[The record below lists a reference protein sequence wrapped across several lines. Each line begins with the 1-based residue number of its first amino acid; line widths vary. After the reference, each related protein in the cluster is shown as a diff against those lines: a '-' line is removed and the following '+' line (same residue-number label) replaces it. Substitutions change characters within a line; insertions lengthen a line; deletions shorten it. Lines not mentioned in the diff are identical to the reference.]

1 MMDDFG
7 SELEE
12 IRREIVES
20 RALSIKTNNLVNALA
35 ADVNSIAKRQQGY
48 ERRMVMH
55 SSVTYVVSIAGL
67 LLLGKVFVD
76 ARVESVRTDTR
87 QRSEELEELTKQAES
102 AKQRLD
108 RSLKDNKRAHEL
120 YQFVRQDKHLDLLK
134 AAEEIAGL
142 ELTRVE
148 ADVFATAQERARNEL
163 SRNEYLEG
171 LDFIRTGRWHEAE
184 QALSMALKY
193 QPTAPHGPN
202 ARFQLARA
210 LKALGKQRNAI
221 PLLVSLSEA
230 SPDKDLMDEAA
241 LLLAECQIDIEAY
254 NDAKATLRTFIRRFP
269 NSPMVHDV
277 RMKLASIQMRH

>member
-7 SELEE
+7 NELEE

-76 ARVESVRTDTR
+76 ARVESVRTDT
-87 QRSEELEELTKQAES
+87 QKRSEELTELTREAQS
-102 AKQRLD
+102 AKDRLE
-108 RSLKDNKRAHEL
+108 RNLKDAKRSHEL
-120 YQFVRQDKHLDLLK
+120 YQLIRQEKHLDLLK
-134 AAEEIAGL
+134 ATEEIATL
-142 ELTRVE
+142 DLSRVE
-148 ADVFATAQERARNEL
+148 AAVFSAAQERARNEL
-163 SRNEYLEG
+163 SRDEYLEG

-193 QPTAPHGPN
+193 QPTAPHAAN

-210 LKALGKQRNAI
+210 LKALGKQRDAI
-221 PLLVSLSEA
+221 PLLVNLSEA

-241 LLLAECQIDIEAY
+241 LLLAECQLDIEAY

-269 NSPMVHDV
+269 NSPMIHDV
-277 RMKLASIQMRH
+277 RMKLASLQMRH